1 MARKISSSDIV
12 LSREE
17 ELAIRARAAATPD
30 PSRCLHFAP
39 GTSVTIAGEGTFE
52 VLDADEPRTTLRLR
66 AADGTE
72 RTVLRPGA

>member
-12 LSREE
+12 LTREE

-52 VLDADEPRTTLRLR
+52 VLAADAARTTLLLLGT
-66 AADGTE
+66 DGAE